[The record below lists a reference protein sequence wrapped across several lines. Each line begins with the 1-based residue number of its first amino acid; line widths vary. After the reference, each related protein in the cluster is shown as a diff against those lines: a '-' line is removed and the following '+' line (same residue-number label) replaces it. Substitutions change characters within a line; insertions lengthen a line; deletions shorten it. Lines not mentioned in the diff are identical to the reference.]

1 MMETLIVG
9 ERGQITIPQSL
20 RKKYGIKPKQP
31 VVIEDREG
39 EIVIKP
45 AIVIPLDQLK
55 TLVKEYDEKFL
66 KELIEASKVS
76 AEEERK
82 IIEKWLAQKR

>member
-1 MMETLIVG
+1 METLIVG

-20 RKKYGIKPKQP
+20 RKKYGIRSKQP

-45 AIVIPLDQLK
+45 AIVIPLDRLK